1 MSHKLNYQSMTFKLS
16 DHPSI
21 GNKFVAQ
28 LRDSTIQKDSLRFRR
43 NLERIGEILAYEIS
57 KTLTYNTV
65 EVETPLGIAEAQV
78 PAQRIVLGTI
88 LRAGLPLHQGLLN
101 YFDNADNA
109 FVSAYRMHHKD
120 GTFEIKSEYISCPNL
135 DDCVLILADPMIAT
149 GASIDVA
156 IKELENYGKPKKVHV
171 VTAIASTLGLNFVR
185 RMHPN
190 AQVWMGAC
198 DDELTAKSYI
208 VPGLGD
214 AGDLCY
220 GEKLQE

>member
-1 MSHKLNYQSMTFKLS
+1 MSHQLNTQSMTFKLS
-16 DHPSI
+16 DHHSI
-21 GNKFVAQ
+21 ANQFVAE
-28 LRDSTIQKDSLRFRR
+28 LRDVNIQKDRMRFRR

-57 KTLTYNTV
+57 KTLDYKDL
-65 EVETPLGIAEAQV
+65 EVETPLGIANVKV

-101 YFDNADNA
+101 YFDNAGNA

-120 GTFEIKSEYISCPNL
+120 GTFEIKSEYISCPDL
-135 DDCVLILADPMIAT
+135 TGCTLILADPMIAT
-149 GASIDVA
+149 GASIDLA
-156 IKELENYGKPKKVHV
+156 IKELQEFGKPKKIHV

-185 RMHPN
+185 RTHPK
-190 AQVWMGAC
+190 AHVWMGAC

-214 AGDLCY
+214 AGDLSY

>member
-1 MSHKLNYQSMTFKLS
+1 MTFKLS
-16 DHPSI
+16 DQHSI

-28 LRDSTIQKDSLRFRR
+28 LRDATIQKDRLRFRR

-57 KTLTYNTV
+57 KTLEYKTV
-65 EVETPLGIAEAQV
+65 QVDTPLGIAEAEV

-135 DDCVLILADPMIAT
+135 EDCILILADPMIAT

-156 IKELENYGKPKKVHV
+156 IKELENFGKPKKVHV

-185 RMHPN
+185 RMHPK
-190 AQVWMGAC
+190 AHVWMGAC